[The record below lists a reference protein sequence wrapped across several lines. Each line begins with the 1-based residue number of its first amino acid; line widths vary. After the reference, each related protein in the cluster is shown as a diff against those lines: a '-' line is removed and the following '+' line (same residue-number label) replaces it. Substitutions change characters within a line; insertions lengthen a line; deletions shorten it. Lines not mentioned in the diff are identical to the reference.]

1 VRQKFLSVVRSQS
14 PQSTSYIH
22 VENKTLVFYREV
34 LAMALCLSVCLCL
47 YSSQVVVRSKRPSE
61 SSWFWYGSF
70 VRPILHRVMEKFGY
84 PKIRVLPPGTLS
96 QTQDLENFATASRSC
111 CQQNASSVELTG
123 RIYDGRRVVAG
134 STYFIARPSSVRC
147 NYATC
152 CGFVVQRVPTVVQQL
167 TRFRLA

>member
-14 PQSTSYIH
+14 PQFTSYIGLH

-34 LAMALCLSVCLCL
+34 VAMALCLSVCLCL

-61 SSWFWYGSF
+61 SRWFWYGSF

-111 CQQNASSVELTG
+111 CQQNASTVELTG
-123 RIYDGRRVVAG
+123 RIYDGRRGAHTLVHVRRAYAL
-134 STYFIARPSSVRC
+134 TTLLEVDLLYNVFLQLYSS
-147 NYATC
+147 
-152 CGFVVQRVPTVVQQL
+152 
-167 TRFRLA
+167 